1 MTQHTRKPASHT
13 HFRHTEGVPDM
24 TEDRITWPV
33 LGVVTAVVVVI
44 VIALKLT

>member
-1 MTQHTRKPASHT
+1 
-13 HFRHTEGVPDM
+13 M